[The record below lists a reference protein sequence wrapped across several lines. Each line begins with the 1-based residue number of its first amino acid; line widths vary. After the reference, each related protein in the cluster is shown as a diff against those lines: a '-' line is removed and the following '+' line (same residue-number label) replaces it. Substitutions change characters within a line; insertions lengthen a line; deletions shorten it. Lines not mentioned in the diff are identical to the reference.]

1 VWWVEA
7 VADGFRYPASPL
19 PVALFRV
26 VLAVAVLWKFGY
38 EHHRGAWRWFASD
51 SYVYYRYR
59 REHPRLPVGTTGYR
73 VLYVAKL
80 MAAGCL
86 LVGLAPRPAA
96 LVLGVWFLFE
106 LRYDRKFHTAYLGL
120 CALFLAASPA
130 LGDALTFRTVAEAV
144 ASSPVEAIRSEAA
157 RTSDDVFAQ
166 VLLVLLTVQMYVSSA
181 YRKLRSRQFMSGAA
195 LHVFTAALHG
205 ERYTQRFR
213 DTWYP
218 PLIARRLIDVPDRVG
233 ARRWRPAAV
242 ATVVLEA
249 VLPVALLVP
258 ALYPAAVAAGILM
271 HAAFTAVL
279 PIRLVPFSLATVGSY
294 LLFPDPAG
302 AARWPWLG

>member
-1 VWWVEA
+1 MWWVEA
-7 VADGFRYPASPL
+7 VADGFRFPASPL
-19 PVALFRV
+19 PIALFRV
-26 VLAVAVLWKFGY
+26 LLAVAVLWKFGY
-38 EHHRGAWRWFASD
+38 EHHRGAWRWFAPD

-59 REHPRLPVGTTGYR
+59 REHPRLPVGATGYR

-80 MAAGCL
+80 IAAGCL
-86 LVGLAPRPAA
+86 LVGLAPRLAA

-120 CALFLAASPA
+120 CTLFLAASPA

-205 ERYTQRFR
+205 ERHAQRFR

-218 PLIARRLIDVPDRVG
+218 PFIARRLIDVPDQVG

-258 ALYPAAVAAGILM
+258 ALYPAAVVAGILM

-302 AARWPWLG
+302 AAQWPWLG